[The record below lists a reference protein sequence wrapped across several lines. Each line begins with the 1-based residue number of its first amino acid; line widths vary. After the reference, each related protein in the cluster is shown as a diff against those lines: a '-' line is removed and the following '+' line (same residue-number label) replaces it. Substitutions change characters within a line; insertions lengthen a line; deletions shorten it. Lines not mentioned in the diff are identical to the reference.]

1 MFHFCEVFMRVF
13 FILMFI
19 IIQIFADTL
28 NQISQSQAKQEEDRL
43 KNL

>member
-1 MFHFCEVFMRVF
+1 MRVF

-19 IIQIFADTL
+19 IIQIFANTL